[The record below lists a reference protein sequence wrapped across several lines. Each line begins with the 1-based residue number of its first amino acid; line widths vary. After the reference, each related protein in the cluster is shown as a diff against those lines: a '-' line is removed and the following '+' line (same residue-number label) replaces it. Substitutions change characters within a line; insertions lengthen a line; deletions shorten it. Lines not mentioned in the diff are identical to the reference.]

1 MAEFDTNKA
10 KQKQNELLDRVESVR
25 RNLKDDVVDYYW
37 NRSPQSEDDVRENE
51 RGMYK
56 YLKIAYEDIGRL
68 LDALR

>member
-1 MAEFDTNKA
+1 MAEFDSKKA
-10 KQKQNELLDRVESVR
+10 QQKQSEFLDRVEGIR
-25 RNLKDDVVDYYW
+25 RNLKADVVDYYW

-56 YLKIAYEDIGRL
+56 YLKIAHEDIGRL